1 MKLIKDITHLKSD
14 MAKAKLES
22 DQEIHEM
29 KVKFQLED
37 NLKRKE
43 IDDRVRLLQNAKE
56 DLVNENNKINAK
68 LTDLQQKTSSQVLEI
83 ETLKRNNDSL
93 RKVKKLH
100 SDLKINRP
108 NNFILDSFKEPLR
121 ERNGTS

>member
-1 MKLIKDITHLKSD
+1 

-93 RKVKKLH
+93 RKVKTTTL
-100 SDLKINRP
+100 
-108 NNFILDSFKEPLR
+108 
-121 ERNGTS
+121 

>member
-1 MKLIKDITHLKSD
+1 MKSD

-93 RKVKKLH
+93 RKVKKLR
-100 SDLKINRP
+100 SKSILK
-108 NNFILDSFKEPLR
+108 
-121 ERNGTS
+121 

>member
-1 MKLIKDITHLKSD
+1 

-93 RKVKKLH
+93 RKVKSTTL
-100 SDLKINRP
+100 
-108 NNFILDSFKEPLR
+108 
-121 ERNGTS
+121 

>member
-1 MKLIKDITHLKSD
+1 

-22 DQEIHEM
+22 DQEVHEM

-93 RKVKKLH
+93 RKVKTTTL
-100 SDLKINRP
+100 
-108 NNFILDSFKEPLR
+108 
-121 ERNGTS
+121 

>member
-1 MKLIKDITHLKSD
+1 MKSD

-93 RKVKKLH
+93 RKV
-100 SDLKINRP
+100 LKAT
-108 NNFILDSFKEPLR
+108 L
-121 ERNGTS
+121 

>member
-1 MKLIKDITHLKSD
+1 MKSD

-93 RKVKKLH
+93 RKVKTTTL
-100 SDLKINRP
+100 
-108 NNFILDSFKEPLR
+108 
-121 ERNGTS
+121 

>member
-1 MKLIKDITHLKSD
+1 

-93 RKVKKLH
+93 RKVKKATL
-100 SDLKINRP
+100 
-108 NNFILDSFKEPLR
+108 
-121 ERNGTS
+121 

>member
-1 MKLIKDITHLKSD
+1 LKSD

-93 RKVKKLH
+93 RKVKKATL
-100 SDLKINRP
+100 
-108 NNFILDSFKEPLR
+108 
-121 ERNGTS
+121 

>member
-1 MKLIKDITHLKSD
+1 MKSD

-100 SDLKINRP
+100 SISILK
-108 NNFILDSFKEPLR
+108 
-121 ERNGTS
+121 